1 VLVARGLGVKGLE
14 DYEPPSEQIASMFEE
29 DDQPDA
35 EPAAAGEE
43 RRLQVLRF
51 MEATGGGA

>member
-14 DYEPPSEQIASMFEE
+14 DYEPPSEQIAAMFEDE
-29 DDQPDA
+29 KIADA

-51 MEATGGGA
+51 MEATGGG